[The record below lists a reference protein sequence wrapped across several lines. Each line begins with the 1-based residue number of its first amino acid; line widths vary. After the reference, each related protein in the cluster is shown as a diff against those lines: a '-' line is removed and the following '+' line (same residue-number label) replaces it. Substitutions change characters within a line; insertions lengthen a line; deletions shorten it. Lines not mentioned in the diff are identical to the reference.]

1 MGELVIHRGGK
12 AHYRRVIHREM
23 PMGVFLCESRHGIHV
38 SSCVIMI
45 EGGPVGAEAYQ
56 KLMCCLQCVGGRCTL
71 ERIAFTR
78 HRMQLFL
85 DPRAYIAVPYPMT
98 ANYEC
103 TPFLRLFFKS
113 RFIYGG

>member
-1 MGELVIHRGGK
+1 MGRLVMPRG
-12 AHYRRVIHREM
+12 M
-23 PMGVFLCESRHGIHV
+23 TMGVFLCKRRHGIHV

-45 EGGPVGAEAYQ
+45 EGGPLGAEAYQ
-56 KLMCCLQCVGGRCTL
+56 KFMCCLQCVGVRCTL

-85 DPRAYIAVPYPMT
+85 DPRAYTAVPYPMT
-98 ANYEC
+98 PNYEC
-103 TPFLRLFFKS
+103 TPFRRLCFNI

>member
-45 EGGPVGAEAYQ
+45 EGGPVGAEAYH

-78 HRMQLFL
+78 HRMQLSL
-85 DPRAYIAVPYPMT
+85 DPRAYVAVP
-98 ANYEC
+98 
-103 TPFLRLFFKS
+103 
-113 RFIYGG
+113 